1 MTSILFKISVLFYAL
16 ATLHYLLFL
25 VLAKKERIARLAT
38 GFTILGFAL
47 HTVSL
52 ILKTLSIGHLPL
64 LASTGILSFLAWAIV
79 LVYLILE
86 WQYKI
91 WVVGSFVLPL
101 VTLAS
106 LYSSLLPAQIEP
118 IISNGGRG
126 LFLMTHV
133 SLAIIGFASFALACC
148 MGIMYLIQERQLK
161 SRHPTSIFYRL
172 PSLDTLDNLSY
183 RCISIGFPI
192 LTISVMLGIG
202 LIGTASTRSS
212 IFNWRLVEVWWLLIW
227 GLYAGLLQA
236 RLWMGW
242 RGRKAS
248 YLAIIMFVLA
258 LLPLLRQA

>member
-1 MTSILFKISVLFYAL
+1 MTSILFKISVLFYVL
-16 ATLHYLLFL
+16 ATLHYLLSL
-25 VLAKKERIARLAT
+25 ILAKKQRIARLAT
-38 GFTILGFAL
+38 GFTILGFVL

-52 ILKTLSIGHLPL
+52 ILKSLSVGYLPL
-64 LASTGILSFLAWAIV
+64 LAPTGILSFLAWAIV
-79 LVYLILE
+79 LVYLLLE

-106 LYSSLLPAQIEP
+106 LYSSLLPTQIEP
-118 IISNGGRG
+118 IIESGGRG
-126 LFLMTHV
+126 LFLMVHI
-133 SLAIIGFASFALACC
+133 SLAIVGFASFALACC

-172 PSLDTLDNLSY
+172 PSLDTLDRLSY

-192 LTISVMLGIG
+192 LTISVMLG
-202 LIGTASTRSS
+202 LIGIASTRSS
-212 IFNWRLVEVWWLLIW
+212 IFSWRLVEVWWLLIW

-236 RLWMGW
+236 RFTVGW
-242 RGRKAS
+242 RGRKAA